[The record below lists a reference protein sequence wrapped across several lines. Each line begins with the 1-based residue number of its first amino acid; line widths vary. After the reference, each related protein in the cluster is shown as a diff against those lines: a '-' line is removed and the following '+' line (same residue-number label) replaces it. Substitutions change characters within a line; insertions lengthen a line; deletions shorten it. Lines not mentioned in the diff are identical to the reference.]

1 VNGQAAVCVFTMMVF
16 AIVGGGWNL
25 PRLAAVPH
33 GRRRRKRVR
42 IGCTA
47 RSRPATMI
55 EARVRGPP
63 GKCEV

>member
-1 VNGQAAVCVFTMMVF
+1 VVNGRAAVCVFTMMMFVVAGVF
-16 AIVGGGWNL
+16 WHM
-25 PRLAAVPH
+25 PRLVAVP
-33 GRRRRKRVR
+33 RRKRR
-42 IGCTA
+42 RQARGCTA